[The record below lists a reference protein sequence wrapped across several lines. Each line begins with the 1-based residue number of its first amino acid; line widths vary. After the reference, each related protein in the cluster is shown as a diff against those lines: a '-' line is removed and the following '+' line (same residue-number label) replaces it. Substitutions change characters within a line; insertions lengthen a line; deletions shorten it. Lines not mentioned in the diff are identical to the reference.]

1 MPRWSADVLPFGG
14 EVVEY
19 LLDIGHVEIA
29 AQTEVLRPPVVAAEE
44 RVYVFQSAFACGGI
58 TKMTHVQFAGE
69 GGTCAWV
76 IGVGGGSLAVDGAE
90 HLGDGVLAL
99 RFFAVHVF
107 VAGGLM
113 DVDAGDTGPFLTPVV
128 LLLHHQVEF
137 AEGIMAVAVLHLV
150 ECLGL
155 EQANHRHPAF
165 MF

>member
-1 MPRWSADVLPFGG
+1 M
-14 EVVEY
+14 
-19 LLDIGHVEIA
+19 H
-29 AQTEVLRPPVVAAEE
+29 
-44 RVYVFQSAFACGGI
+44 VFQPAFARGGI

-76 IGVGGGSLAVDGAE
+76 IGVGGGCLAVDGVE

-113 DVDAGDTGPFLTPVV
+113 DVDAGDAGPFLAPVV

-137 AEGIMAVAVLHLV
+137 AEGIMAVAVSLLV
-150 ECLGL
+150 KCQGL
-155 EQANHRHPAF
+155 EQSNHRHPAF
-165 MF
+165 VL